1 MDKEFDVVIVVGG
14 RSGCG
19 SPAWSENGSPYSASA
34 IAGGDGSRQRVRT
47 NWQRPAIR
55 ESLSRKRRRS
65 CMADMLHP

>member
-34 IAGGDGSRQRVRT
+34 IA
-47 NWQRPAIR
+47 
-55 ESLSRKRRRS
+55 RRRRFPS
-65 CMADMLHP
+65 ASENELATARNQGEFVSQAAQKLHG